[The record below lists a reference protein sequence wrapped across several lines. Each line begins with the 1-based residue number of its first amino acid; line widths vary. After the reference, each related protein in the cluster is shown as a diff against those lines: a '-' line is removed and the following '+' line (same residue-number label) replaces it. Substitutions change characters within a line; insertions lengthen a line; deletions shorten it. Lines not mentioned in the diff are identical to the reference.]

1 MAITVQIAETSTT
14 IVVNTGRG
22 ARGAS
27 ASESS
32 YSTTFTNSDLSVGVL
47 TVTHGLN
54 KKYVCGVAIYD
65 NNDEQVGPG
74 YTITAIDADSL
85 TVDLSGF
92 GTLTGTWT
100 AVIL

>member
-32 YSTTFTNSDLSVGVL
+32 YSTTFTNSDLSAGVL
-47 TVTHGLN
+47 TVTHSLN

-65 NNDEQVGPG
+65 NNDELVTG
-74 YTITAIDADSL
+74 YAVTLVDADSL

-92 GTLTGTWT
+92 GTLTETWT
-100 AVIL
+100 VVIL